1 MITRPQSV
9 PKAAVELLLA
19 EPLLLLGKVSCGELH
34 HPYYFWDTL
43 CVCTVY
49 FLVGERI
56 GQK

>member
-1 MITRPQSV
+1 M
-9 PKAAVELLLA
+9 PKTALELLLA